1 MEIGYGDMTSTPT
14 LSHFPATDD
23 RGPELGSA
31 DPPEDWIPGALL
43 RWVVAPL
50 VALWCAFLVLTWLP
64 SYLTWPWQNDSE
76 HFAMLAQLWDS
87 GKLPYRD
94 MFSTQFPG
102 EIYLH
107 YLLGKAF
114 GWGNTAAYYA
124 FDAALVLGFGI
135 LLVAWGRR
143 RNGALLPGLIG
154 FSTFLLYYVSQ
165 NTLVAGERDWH
176 AAFLAMCSLLLPGL
190 GSGRTLQTLSAVAF
204 GLALAMRP
212 QVFLLLPAIFLALHG
227 SAQSRGESWKQIF
240 VTFVGWGVV
249 AGAVT
254 ALGFLPLVWAG
265 ILGDFL
271 GCMKTLVQP
280 PYNTTSP
287 GQILVRLSPQ
297 KHPAVLLAVTALI
310 VLLWNGTAGPN
321 RRHAWVVLAA
331 VAGVLFYAAISPIRN
346 AYHAIPQVAVAAL
359 GVNLPRDSTPPI
371 WRPADSPDCRG
382 GRANVLVLRREC
394 QAPLV
399 QGAETRDGDIRPA
412 DGVARAPQRRDAPVH
427 SAGLLLRLPL
437 ERPSRLDGLPAT
449 AHDFG
454 HPGRQFARRTHL
466 GRHQRDPTAHAA
478 TRRLELSGDVS
489 HPFAGRTRRHGPGK
503 QHQPVRRS
511 LGPDRLVGPRH
522 GVLPAVRDGPPS
534 LPVRNPVRVA
544 RSLAPPAGERP
555 ARAPL
560 REVRGGR
567 RDSASRPWTLG
578 ALVWRTTSG
587 S

>member
-1 MEIGYGDMTSTPT
+1 MTPSTSPCSPSSGIRASCRIAICSAPSSPVRFTSTICW
-14 LSHFPATDD
+14 A
-23 RGPELGSA
+23 
-31 DPPEDWIPGALL
+31 
-43 RWVVAPL
+43 
-50 VALWCAFLVLTWLP
+50 
-64 SYLTWPWQNDSE
+64 
-76 HFAMLAQLWDS
+76 
-87 GKLPYRD
+87 
-94 MFSTQFPG
+94 
-102 EIYLH
+102 
-107 YLLGKAF
+107 KAF
-114 GWGNTAAYYA
+114 GWGNTVAYYA
-124 FDAALVLGFGI
+124 FDAALVIVFGI

-204 GLALAMRP
+204 GLALAVRP

-271 GCMKTLVQP
+271 GCMKALVQP

-359 GVNLPRDSTPPI
+359 GVTYLVTQLLRF
-371 WRPADSPDCRG
+371 G
-382 GRANVLVLRREC
+382 GQQTRLTVAAVALTFLFFG
-394 QAPLV
+394 ASAKPLSFKAL
-399 QGAETRDGDIRPA
+399 QTRDGDIRPA

-466 GRHQRDPTAHAA
+466 GHHQRDPTAHAA

-503 QHQPVRRS
+503 QHRPVRRS
-511 LGPDRLVGPRH
+511 LGPDQLDGTRRRSTPGCSRRSAVSSSSKPGSGRSKSGAAGRSENKTSPGPIE
-522 GVLPAVRDGPPS
+522 GGS
-534 LPVRNPVRVA
+534 
-544 RSLAPPAGERP
+544 
-555 ARAPL
+555 
-560 REVRGGR
+560 RGR
-567 RDSASRPWTLG
+567 
-578 ALVWRTTSG
+578 
-587 S
+587 